1 VCSLLMNSGGT
12 GKIRALQ
19 EWTPPRSKMRPRRD
33 PYGQLTQPGKTE
45 MSRKVRHLKWSHAEK
60 QIARKAFELALDREF
75 RSVIRRA
82 KDMAGKIEQ
91 PTDLWDLEH
100 NLTESRKRIDRTY
113 DRRYSVLIDVCGRLV
128 REGRLIIV
136 RTNFKVLGKTSCS
149 LSAPTPGFWPSSTK
163 WLETRRS

>member
-1 VCSLLMNSGGT
+1 
-12 GKIRALQ
+12 
-19 EWTPPRSKMRPRRD
+19 MRPRRD

-113 DRRYSVLIDVCGRLV
+113 DYRYSVLTDVFGRLV
-128 REGRLIIV
+128 REVRLSEDELQG
-136 RTNFKVLGKTSCS
+136 LGEDKLQSI
-149 LSAPTPGFWPSSTK
+149 
-163 WLETRRS
+163 RSYARLLAKLDEVA